1 MQENDKKFWLD
12 FIKMGYEVRKNP
24 TGKIQFEINNVSF
37 ELEHSPP
44 VLLEKILDKNPE
56 KPILS
61 TEWFRLYRVKE
72 EIRFDEMLTTSK
84 KMIGSD
90 FYCLGRKDIH
100 DMADDGVKHLT
111 LARQEH

>member
-1 MQENDKKFWLD
+1 MQENDKKFWMD
-12 FIKMGYEVRKNP
+12 FIKMGYKVRKNP

-37 ELEHSPP
+37 ELQHSPP
-44 VLLEKILDKNPE
+44 VLLENRAGLDPE

-61 TEWFRLYRVKE
+61 SEWFRLYRVKE
-72 EIRFDEMLTTSK
+72 ENKYGMLTTSK
-84 KMIGSD
+84 TMIGSD

-100 DMADDGVKHLT
+100 DMADDGIKHLT